1 MFPSPI
7 GVLFFQIIRS
17 DSCRIAYWFPSP
29 IGVLFFQI
37 RKAVNYERIQNIVSV
52 PYRGSI
58 FPNYEL
64 VKMDDYLDEFPSP
77 IGVLFFQI
85 LLYVSIKSCQIS
97 FRPLSGF
104 YFSKWKKVELKA
116 SGIPVSVPYR
126 GSIFPN
132 PKTEQPKTEQPK
144 TFPSPIGVLFFQI

>member
-58 FPNYEL
+58 FPNMFETLLAYGCVL
-64 VKMDDYLDEFPSP
+64 FPSP

-85 LLYVSIKSCQIS
+85 KRKNRKWKNRKVSVPYRGSIFPNQTILILKNLGENMFPSPIGVLFFQIHGRIYHKGDSHS

-104 YFSKWKKVELKA
+104 YFSK
-116 SGIPVSVPYR
+116 
-126 GSIFPN
+126 
-132 PKTEQPKTEQPK
+132 
-144 TFPSPIGVLFFQI
+144 